1 MSIERRPANHS
12 VEKSIPQKEDGQMAR
27 TQYQSADRGGTE
39 AAAHSIHPIA
49 IRAATVASVWFVI
62 AMAVSFSGTIEAD
75 YLLAVVVGFSVIFFT
90 LVLSLAAYAAAH
102 ARGGG
107 APDDS
112 LDEFLSE
119 EVAID
124 SGSIS
129 GKEAMVQLLTL
140 PVTLAIGATAIG
152 FIFVASG

>member
-1 MSIERRPANHS
+1 
-12 VEKSIPQKEDGQMAR
+12 V
-27 TQYQSADRGGTE
+27 
-39 AAAHSIHPIA
+39 
-49 IRAATVASVWFVI
+49 AATVASAWFVI
-62 AMAVSFSGTIEAD
+62 AMAISFSGTIEAD
-75 YLLAVVVGFSVIFFT
+75 YLLAVVVGFSAIFFT

-102 ARGGG
+102 TREGG

-112 LDEFLSE
+112 FDEFLGE

-124 SGSIS
+124 RGSIS

-152 FIFVASG
+152 FVYVISG